1 MKTLI
6 CDNVDMHSRDKRWVA
21 GSAVALLFAAVI
33 GTLALTEPKNDF
45 RFSIVGDRTG
55 TPMPEIYGRIWR
67 EIDLLHPDFVINVGD
82 TIQGLQDDLAESQW
96 QELRPLW
103 RRYGHFPLYF
113 TPGNHDIWSNQSL
126 DVYKKETGRPNYY
139 SFNYQDAHFTV
150 LDNSRSLDLTDNQL
164 KFLEDD
170 LKANQDRRPKFVF
183 FHKPYWIAFL
193 KLGSGEF
200 PLHQLAQKYGVSYVI
215 SGHGHQFVRM
225 SRDGIV
231 YMEVGSSG
239 GKMKGEGFANG
250 WFYHHVWGQVLGSK
264 VALTVKELDGPA
276 GKGRMFRAEDWDDA
290 GPKFAVD
297 DPASSETPKT

>member
-1 MKTLI
+1 
-6 CDNVDMHSRDKRWVA
+6 MHSRDRSRIAAISVL
-21 GSAVALLFAAVI
+21 LLFAIVI
-33 GTLALTEPKNDF
+33 GTGALAEPKNDF

-55 TPMPEIYGRIWR
+55 NAMPEIYGRIWR

-82 TIQGLQDDLAESQW
+82 TIEGGRDERAEAEW

-103 RRYGHFPLYF
+103 NRYGRFPLYF

-126 DVYKKETGRPNYY
+126 EVYKKETARPNFY

-150 LDNSRSLDLTDNQL
+150 LDNSRTLDLTDSQL
-164 KFLEDD
+164 KFLEQD
-170 LKANQDRRPKFVF
+170 LQANQDRRPKFVF

-200 PLHQLAQKYGVSYVI
+200 PLHQLARKYGVSYVI
-215 SGHGHQFVRM
+215 SGHGHQFVRLT
-225 SRDGIV
+225 RDGVV

-250 WFYHHVWGQVLGSK
+250 WFYHHVWGRVKGSK
-264 VALTVKELDGPA
+264 IELSVKELDGPA
-276 GKGRMFRAEDWDDA
+276 GKGRMFRAEEWDTN
-290 GPKFAVD
+290 GPKFPVD
-297 DPASSETPKT
+297 DPASGEKPPT